1 MRYSKWVLVFAVVI
15 LFSTIGHTQDVL
27 VLDETRNRFL
37 IDEKSTEPRLD
48 VIVQSFSEY
57 ERKGISEM
65 AVIDTATLPTVKK
78 NGANNYTINASRMGE
93 KLTFVVRGGEKLKE
107 GWGTDTK
114 YLGMSN
120 SNFQGNSFGYQLKG
134 EKCSGMPDV
143 PFGIPGMII
152 KLRDNKSRVLFQLTV
167 NYSYPAPELIY
178 VDVFGFSQYRDGWM
192 DTLQL
197 RKRIRQ
203 VNKVKTSYLRK
214 RGVPDSIVVGED
226 ELYFAFK
233 PAYYDGRMNKSRIST
248 RIDAHG
254 WETSEEHNYPF
265 SAIFSRFS
273 RWYWIQNGSHTLSAS
288 YYQDG
293 KNSVSYQF
301 GIQHSRR
308 ARIIFL
314 LSVFLKHTLMNY
326 PWVFLLIPG
335 SIIFLIFRRRLKR
348 ANQLAAR
355 NTLELQAIQAQ
366 LNPHFMFNSLGSIQ
380 GLIHKNEIEK
390 ASTYLT
396 DFSKLLR
403 NSLITNGKEVVP
415 LSVELHTLDSYIK
428 LEKLRFNF
436 QYDLHVDESIETT
449 NVEIPSLLIQPLIEN
464 AIKHGIASSGDHGLL
479 SVSFLKNDRDLVIEI
494 KDNGKGFDASRP
506 VDGQGIQLTRKRITY
521 LNKQGNKIK
530 LDIVSEA
537 GQGCLAR
544 LVLKQIF

>member
-1 MRYSKWVLVFAVVI
+1 MDT
-15 LFSTIGHTQDVL
+15 STVPIV
-27 VLDETRNRFL
+27 TR
-37 IDEKSTEPRLD
+37 
-48 VIVQSFSEY
+48 
-57 ERKGISEM
+57 
-65 AVIDTATLPTVKK
+65 

-93 KLTFVVRGGEKLKE
+93 KLTFVIRNSKKLGVGYSANTE
-107 GWGTDTK
+107 F
-114 YLGMSN
+114 LGIADSN
-120 SNFQGNSFGYQLKG
+120 TPHDNYQYQLKG
-134 EKCSGMPDV
+134 EKCHSLGRI
-143 PFGIPGMII
+143 PFGILGMII
-152 KLRDNKSRVLFQLTV
+152 KLKDSKSKVIFQLTV
-167 NYSYPAPELIY
+167 NYSYPAPQLDY
-178 VDVFGFSQYRDGWM
+178 VDVLPIGIYRKGGSWI
-192 DTLQL
+192 DTLVV
-197 RKRIRQ
+197 RNRVRQ
-203 VNKVKTSYLRK
+203 VNKVKTTYLKK
-214 RGVPDSIVVGED
+214 RGVPDSVVVGEN
-226 ELYFAFK
+226 EMYFGFK
-233 PAYYDGRMNKSRIST
+233 PTFYDGQINKSRVYTS
-248 RIDAHG
+248 IDKKG
-254 WETSEEHNYPF
+254 WMPSEEHNYPF
-265 SAIFSRFS
+265 SDIFSRFPS
-273 RWYWIQNGSHTLSAS
+273 WYWIENGSHTLSAS

-314 LSVFLKHTLMNY
+314 LSFFLKHTLINY

-335 SIIFLIFRRRLKR
+335 SIIYLIFRRRLKR

-479 SVSFLKNDRDLVIEI
+479 SVSFLKNDRDLMIEI

-544 LVLKQIF
+544 LALKQVF